1 MTFMQVRVGRAEGE
15 RGKCSAVRRSEM
27 ISDRGLGSENMS
39 HDLAMECPLHEC
51 CMMLLE
57 SHCQR
62 RRESGNFLEE
72 KHMPITTSNSVTI
85 ENFIIEYHK
94 NHKLLHQ

>member
-1 MTFMQVRVGRAEGE
+1 MTFMQVHVGRAEEE
-15 RGKCSAVRRSEM
+15 RWKCNAVRISEM
-27 ISDRGLGSENMS
+27 ISDRGWGSENMT

-57 SHCQR
+57 GHCQKKER
-62 RRESGNFLEE
+62 GSGNFLEE
-72 KHMPITTSNSVTI
+72 RHMPITTSNSVTI

-94 NHKLLHQ
+94 LLHQ